1 MHAAAFCKVFTCDR
15 SLYDRIH
22 MSCITIR
29 IMIATFTPVVAALPL
44 LPSRGKFNPALG
56 QIYPR
61 ATFTPAW
68 CIRGMSFFKFT
79 PAIPLGFVQTSG
91 CCIRPLIVN
100 CGICVSV
107 SYVEQLSFK
116 KQCRVLLE
124 LKGHIPHSFEW
135 QITPFISEAYNN
147 YWYNV

>member
-1 MHAAAFCKVFTCDR
+1 MHAAAFCKVFTCHR

-22 MSCITIR
+22 MSCITIW
-29 IMIATFTPVVAALPL
+29 IMIATFTPVVADLPRH
-44 LPSRGKFNPALG
+44 PSRGKFNPALG

-91 CCIRPLIVN
+91 WCIRPQ
-100 CGICVSV
+100 VS
-107 SYVEQLSFK
+107 K
-116 KQCRVLLE
+116 KVIIARISLNIFT
-124 LKGHIPHSFEW
+124 HIPKKYTTRPTIAF
-135 QITPFISEAYNN
+135 TKFK
-147 YWYNV
+147 

>member
-1 MHAAAFCKVFTCDR
+1 MHLIYNSNLKIILYNIKAVKITKNETNKQIIVYALNIVHAVAFCKVFTCHR

-29 IMIATFTPVVAALPL
+29 IMIATFTPVVPDLPL
-44 LPSRGKFNPALG
+44 LPKRGKFNPALG

-79 PAIPLGFVQTSG
+79 PAIPLRLVQTSDYG
-91 CCIRPLIVN
+91 PRRLI
-100 CGICVSV
+100 
-107 SYVEQLSFK
+107 
-116 KQCRVLLE
+116 
-124 LKGHIPHSFEW
+124 
-135 QITPFISEAYNN
+135 ISGWAE
-147 YWYNV
+147 